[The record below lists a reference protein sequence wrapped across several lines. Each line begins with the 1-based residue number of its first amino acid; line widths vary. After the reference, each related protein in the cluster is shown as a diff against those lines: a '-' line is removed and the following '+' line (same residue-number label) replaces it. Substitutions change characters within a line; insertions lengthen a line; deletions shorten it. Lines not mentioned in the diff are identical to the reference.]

1 MIYET
6 NFALKKLHWK
16 SDVLCY
22 TAFGIILN
30 FSLLSPIILCFM
42 ALSRLMI
49 VIHPMD
55 TMFKHNRFVLHCIG
69 TLLGISLFCSTGFT
83 IILEVTSHT
92 IPTVLCSP
100 FFDPTDSILVIKVII
115 WIVVVLQLSALL
127 LIILTYTK

>member
-1 MIYET
+1 
-6 NFALKKLHWK
+6 
-16 SDVLCY
+16 
-22 TAFGIILN
+22 
-30 FSLLSPIILCFM
+30 M

-55 TMFKHNRFVLHCIG
+55 TMFKHNRFVLHCTG

-127 LIILTYTK
+127 LIILTYTKLIIELEKSQKDLPQLNSNVNSNAALITQRFPVAPSI